1 MFQLG
6 RTENNK
12 VVWDKSLVFDDFT
25 NASTAAKNLFQISGK
40 IYVIKQVGGFGNV

>member
-6 RTENNK
+6 RTEDDAVK
-12 VVWDKSLVFDDFT
+12 WDEDLIFDDFVA
-25 NASTAAKNLFQISGK
+25 ASIAVRNLFQISGT

>member
-6 RTENNK
+6 RTENDAVK
-12 VVWDKSLVFDDFT
+12 WDSDLVFDNFME
-25 NASTAAKNLFQISGK
+25 ASIVVKNLFQISGT

>member
-6 RTENNK
+6 RTEDDAVK
-12 VVWDKSLVFDDFT
+12 WDADLVFDDFAV
-25 NASTAAKNLFQISGK
+25 ASIAVRNLFQISGN

>member
-6 RTENNK
+6 RTEGDAVK
-12 VVWDKSLVFDDFT
+12 WDESLVFDNFT
-25 NASTAAKNLFQISGK
+25 NASIAVRKLFQISGT